1 MTRPHKS
8 HLPAGLARPRARVLD
23 ISTSRDRVYV
33 RTAPTVVRVISGLA
47 RGYGQPRPIDSTLD
61 GTLGQP
67 RKIVWK
73 GANAAGYQ
81 IRSMVGEVDVMASS
95 IELHFVWNSGHI
107 EGEAQSGG
115 KVIPNENRPTF
126 AYVLPPG
133 TRVGFRLKE
142 VHEIRQLSVEL
153 QPDFVLGAAGCEAS
167 VRFDVIETWDY
178 RDPLSWQLAH
188 VIYDE
193 CTSRAPQGTLYAETA
208 ATLLAMHLVRNLST
222 VTPMLKEIRR
232 GGLPPSRLHRGCDYM
247 MSRLGEDI
255 SLHEVAASVQLST
268 GHFATAFKQSLG
280 VAPHAWLRR
289 QRIEQA
295 KTLLHDPNLDLT
307 QIAIIL
313 GYANQSSFGVAFKRE
328 TGLTPMQWRRR
339 EAV

>member
-1 MTRPHKS
+1 M
-8 HLPAGLARPRARVLD
+8 
-23 ISTSRDRVYV
+23 I
-33 RTAPTVVRVISGLA
+33 
-47 RGYGQPRPIDSTLD
+47 
-61 GTLGQP
+61 
-67 RKIVWK
+67 
-73 GANAAGYQ
+73 
-81 IRSMVGEVDVMASS
+81 GEVDVMASS
-95 IELHFVWNSGHI
+95 IELHFVWNFGYI
-107 EGEAQSGG
+107 EGEAQSSG

-142 VHEIRQLSVEL
+142 VHDIRQLSVEL
-153 QPDFVLGAAGCEAS
+153 QPDFVLGAAGFEPS

-178 RDPLSWQLAH
+178 GDPLSWQLAR
-188 VIYDE
+188 VLYGE
-193 CTSRAPQGTLYAETA
+193 CTSHAPQGALYAETA

-222 VTPMLKEIRR
+222 VTPQLTSIRR
-232 GGLPPSRLHRGCDYM
+232 GGLSPSRLRRGCDYM

-255 SLHEVAASVQLST
+255 SLPEVAASVQLST

-295 KTLLHDPNLDLT
+295 KTLLRDPNLDLT

-328 TGLTPMQWRRR
+328 TGLTPMQWRTRD
-339 EAV
+339 AV